1 MLVAAFAGLFLVF
14 CATTWHTVDQVR
26 VQGNIYEQ
34 IVSGKDL
41 IADVLPPPEYI
52 IEAYLVAHQFNDE
65 TDPSRLSEL
74 VEHGDKLRVDYE
86 SRQEFWRRE
95 LPQNPLKDLMTVTAY
110 RSAIRFFQLRDEQF
124 IPAIRAGDHER
135 AKAVLA
141 QMHQSYEAHRL
152 AINQVVQLATQQ
164 NEAFESKSKVVIA
177 NQTTLLIVLAI
188 AILLVVGFM
197 AVYAQRTTRDL
208 SMRIRMASDIADRVA
223 SGDLA
228 TEVPNSD
235 RDDEAGHLLQAI
247 QKMTLSLRGLVMRA
261 KQASIELMSTP
272 PNSPRPVGNRKP
284 RCRALAHP
292 PTRSPQR

>member
-1 MLVAAFAGLFLVF
+1 MYGQVAPASRLTLLVAAFAGLFLVF

-26 VQGNIYEQ
+26 VQGNVYEQ

-95 LPQNPLKDLMTVTAY
+95 LPQNPLKDPMTVTAY

-141 QMHQSYEAHRL
+141 QTHQSYEAHRL
-152 AINQVVQLATQQ
+152 AINQVVQLATR
-164 NEAFESKSKVVIA
+164 KRVP
-177 NQTTLLIVLAI
+177 TTPC
-188 AILLVVGFM
+188 
-197 AVYAQRTTRDL
+197 AQRTNL
-208 SMRIRMASDIADRVA
+208 ISPPVA
-223 SGDLA
+223 TDA
-228 TEVPNSD
+228 A
-235 RDDEAGHLLQAI
+235 AG
-247 QKMTLSLRGLVMRA
+247 
-261 KQASIELMSTP
+261 
-272 PNSPRPVGNRKP
+272 P
-284 RCRALAHP
+284 RCRDPSWWAAA
-292 PTRSPQR
+292 